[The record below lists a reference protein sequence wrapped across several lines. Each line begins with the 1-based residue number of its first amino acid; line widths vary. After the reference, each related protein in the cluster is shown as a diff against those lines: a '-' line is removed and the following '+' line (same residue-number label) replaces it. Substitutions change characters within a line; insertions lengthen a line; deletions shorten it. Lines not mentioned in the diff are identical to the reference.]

1 MQAALYWRFIY
12 NRSLAPRLSLKCD
25 IKPYQRAPDW
35 AVNCSMTIRWEERM
49 AVSQNEIEIGKV
61 CHKVG
66 RHVNQHYDSR
76 THWGLASACQHY
88 TSFEKM
94 WSLIGSE
101 KIKISIGGNDV
112 VLGRWIKAAKE
123 RKPVCSCCSCLLAAA
138 WLQKKKGN
146 KRNREGVRER
156 ETERRQSDSVLSCT
170 TPTLSL

>member
-1 MQAALYWRFIY
+1 
-12 NRSLAPRLSLKCD
+12 
-25 IKPYQRAPDW
+25 
-35 AVNCSMTIRWEERM
+35 MTIRWEERM
-49 AVSQNEIEIGKV
+49 AVSQNEIEIRKV
-61 CHKVG
+61 CHEVG

-101 KIKISIGGNDV
+101 KRKISIGGNDV

-138 WLQKKKGN
+138 WLQKKKEIKERGRGWE
-146 KRNREGVRER
+146 KERLREGRVTVCSAAQLPLFPYKLRNSSGHSQR
-156 ETERRQSDSVLSCT
+156 VAKILPQ
-170 TPTLSL
+170 